1 MSGGGFSASTVTLVG
16 VNMDNT
22 GFPVE
27 TGKTVLREGLTSCS
41 KVEIG
46 P

>member
-1 MSGGGFSASTVTLVG
+1 MSGGGGTSASTLVG
-16 VNMDNT
+16 VNMDDT

-27 TGKTVLREGLTSCS
+27 TGGTVLREGLTSCS